1 MNIELKKEK
10 IYSPSR
16 ICTMSCNENIDLEI
30 NLPDYC
36 SDIKRILRC
45 FVIPGINS
53 VQLTGD
59 RASAKGEI
67 TIRLVYVGEGDK
79 IDCYEQITDLSD
91 YVDVKNLPENPVV
104 TVKAKTQFVN
114 CRAASQRRFVV
125 GASVSVDF
133 SVYGSVENNI
143 CSFAPDDLLQTKK
156 SSFKAINKSV
166 VSQKMFDISETV
178 ALKDDNKSI
187 GKIISCEPVPIIES
201 VKTVNGKMLV
211 KGDLVCTI
219 VYCTDSKDRSIEKI
233 NHTMPISQVIEV
245 PGIDES
251 FLNDISVSVS
261 SVAANAKTDSSGNNM
276 LVELAAKLSLFVV
289 GTREDDISFISDCY
303 STGYESKAEYKNF
316 ELKKVVHSLDMTKK
330 ITADF
335 DCGEQ
340 APNNI
345 IDIKTLSV
353 SDTYSLKD
361 NAFKGKG
368 SILFGIIFEDKNNEL
383 QYIERNA
390 DFDFDCELDSEYNK
404 ISCDPDILIK
414 NVKGSP
420 NSAKISLSFEAEI
433 SGNIYCEQSIKILEG
448 VTVDEQKPKS
458 ESDAAITVYFC
469 SKGESVWDIAKKYN
483 TSVNLIC
490 EENSIES
497 DKITNDAMLIVP
509 CL

>member
-10 IYSPSR
+10 IYSPNR
-16 ICTMSCNENIDLEI
+16 ICTMSCNENVDLEI

-79 IDCYEQITDLSD
+79 IDCYEQITDLTD
-91 YVDVKNLPENPVV
+91 YVDVKNLPENPIV

-133 SVYGSVENNI
+133 SVYGCIENNI
-143 CSFAPDDLLQTKK
+143 CGLVSEDVLQTKR

-166 VSQKMFDISETV
+166 VSQKMFDISETI
-178 ALKDDNKSI
+178 ALKDNNKSV
-187 GKIISCEPVPIIES
+187 GKIISCEPIPLIES
-201 VKTVNGKMLV
+201 IKTVNGKMLV
-211 KGDLVCTI
+211 KGELECTI

-233 NHTMPISQVIEV
+233 YHTMPISQVVEV
-245 PGIDES
+245 PGIDDT

-276 LVELAAKLSLFVV
+276 LVELAAKLSLFLV
-289 GTREDDISFISDCY
+289 GTKEGDISFISDCY
-303 STGYESKAEYKNF
+303 STEYESKAEYK
-316 ELKKVVHSLDMTKK
+316 KLDLRKIVQTLNTTKK

-335 DCGEQ
+335 DTGEQ
-340 APNNI
+340 AVNNI

-353 SDTYSLKD
+353 LDTNSLKD
-361 NAFKGKG
+361 CIFKGKC
-368 SILFGIIFEDKNNEL
+368 SVLFGIIFEDKNNEL
-383 QYIERNA
+383 QYIERSA

-404 ISCDPDILIK
+404 ISCEPVILIK
-414 NVKGSP
+414 NVKGSE
-420 NSAKISLSFEAEI
+420 NSAKISLSFEAVI
-433 SGNIYCEQSIKILEG
+433 SGNIYCEQPVKILES
-448 VTVDEQKPKS
+448 VTVDEQSPKK
-458 ESDAAITVYFC
+458 ESDAAITVYYC
-469 SKGESVWDIAKKYN
+469 SKGENVWDIAKKYN

-497 DKITNDAMLIVP
+497 EIIANDTMLIVP
-509 CL
+509 CI